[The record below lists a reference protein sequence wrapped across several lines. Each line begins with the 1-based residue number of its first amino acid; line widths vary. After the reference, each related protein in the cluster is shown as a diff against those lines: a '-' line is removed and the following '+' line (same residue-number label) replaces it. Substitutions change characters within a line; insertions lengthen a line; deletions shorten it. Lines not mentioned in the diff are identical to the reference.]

1 MPGRTNEFRGFEEP
15 GDSSGL
21 SHSQFLE
28 QRMKCD
34 WFWDHRIACP
44 EKRMKLDVSWQQW
57 ALSHVYIFFALSQR
71 STWVLRLAL
80 LNQPICQK
88 KEIDCH
94 GSITRFF
101 STVFYSMLKHGHG
114 MYFDMRFVDG
124 QPGEC
129 VEHSRPPKFS
139 KRWLILLSGN
149 LKLGEAI
156 AAYLRSNLKY
166 RYFTLFI
173 WCWSS
178 L

>member
-34 WFWDHRIACP
+34 WFWDHRIACT
-44 EKRMKLDVSWQQW
+44 EKRMKLEVSWQQW
-57 ALSHVYIFFALSQR
+57 ALSHVYSFYALSQR

-80 LNQPICQK
+80 IGSTDLPK
-88 KEIDCH
+88 KRNWLSRIH
-94 GSITRFF
+94 YTFF

>member
-1 MPGRTNEFRGFEEP
+1 MPGRTNEFRGFEDP

-44 EKRMKLDVSWQQW
+44 EKTNEIRGFVTAVGTQSCL
-57 ALSHVYIFFALSQR
+57 LFFALSQR

-80 LNQPICQK
+80 IGSTDLPK
-88 KEIDCH
+88 KRNWLSRIH
-94 GSITRFF
+94 YTFF

>member
-1 MPGRTNEFRGFEEP
+1 MWLILRPQNCVPGKTNEIRGFVTAV
-15 GDSSGL
+15 GTQSCL
-21 SHSQFLE
+21 L
-28 QRMKCD
+28 
-34 WFWDHRIACP
+34 
-44 EKRMKLDVSWQQW
+44 
-57 ALSHVYIFFALSQR
+57 FFALSQR

-80 LNQPICQK
+80 IGSTDLPK
-88 KEIDCH
+88 KRNWLSRIH
-94 GSITRFF
+94 YTFF

-114 MYFDMRFVDG
+114 MYFDMPRFVDG

>member
-1 MPGRTNEFRGFEEP
+1 MPGKANEFRGLEEP
-15 GDSSGL
+15 RDSSGL

-28 QRMKCD
+28 QRMKSVD

-44 EKRMKLDVSWQQW
+44 EKRMKLEVSWQQW
-57 ALSHVYIFFALSQR
+57 AQSCLLFFALSQR
-71 STWVLRLAL
+71 STWVTDL
-80 LNQPICQK
+80 PK
-88 KEIDCH
+88 KEIGSH
-94 GSITRFF
+94 GSIGRFS
-101 STVFYSMLKHGHG
+101 STVFYSMFKHGYG
-114 MYFDMRFVDG
+114 MYFDVLFVDG

-129 VEHSRPPKFS
+129 VEYSRPPTFS